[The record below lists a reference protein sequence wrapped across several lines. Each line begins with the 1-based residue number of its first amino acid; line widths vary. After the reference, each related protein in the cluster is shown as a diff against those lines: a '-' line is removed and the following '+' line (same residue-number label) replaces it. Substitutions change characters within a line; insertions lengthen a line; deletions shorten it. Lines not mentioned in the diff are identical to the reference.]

1 MFKTTKRII
10 DWCGPYKK
18 RLYLG
23 FVCAFFA
30 TWFGAAPTMVAAYTL
45 GKAIESAKT
54 GSSFDTSLIG
64 FSFAAIVALVLL
76 RFLFSYW
83 RAKLQE
89 SIGYELAAKQ
99 RIKIGDILKRVSLGY
114 FQENSAGD
122 ILSTVTT
129 ELSSLEYQGM
139 RMINEVVNGYI
150 NVVAIILCLGFFSI
164 PAALVALA
172 GVLLSL
178 LFLHG
183 VSLQSEKNAPVN
195 EKAVEDM
202 SGATIEYVR
211 GLPIVKSFGQEGASI
226 ASMKKAVNDSKNIN
240 IKIEKGFT
248 PFNCLHLFSLKLA
261 SVGLVLVTAW
271 MTLGGQMELPIML
284 MFCMFSFTIFG
295 SVEAVNDSAHVLGV
309 IDSAMDKLEEVE
321 KVVYI
326 DEGGS
331 DIMLASHDIE
341 FQHVSFGYEV
351 SPQGPEGALGHD
363 KREVLH
369 DVSFTIPQNTT
380 TAVVGPSG
388 SGKSTLCNLIA
399 RFYDVNSG
407 EIKVGGRNV
416 KDFTCDSLL
425 RNISMVFQNV
435 YLFHDTVKNNIRFGN
450 PNATDEQIINAAK
463 KARCHDFILSLPDG
477 YDTMVGEGG
486 SSLSGGEKQR
496 ISIARAILKDAP
508 IVILDEATASID
520 PENEHLIQEAISSL
534 THGKTIITIA
544 HRLATIQNADKI
556 LVVDGGGIAQQGTHE
571 ELMKQEGVYKRFIEI
586 REKAEGWSIG

>member
-10 DWCGPYKK
+10 DWCGAYKG

-45 GKAIESAKT
+45 GKAIDSART
-54 GSSFDTSLIG
+54 GTPFDTSLIG
-64 FSFAAIVALVLL
+64 LSFAAVVILVLL

-89 SIGYELAAKQ
+89 SIGYELAAEQ

-150 NVVAIILCLGFFSI
+150 NVIAIILCLGFFSI

-172 GVLLSL
+172 GVLLSF

-183 VSLQSEKNAPVN
+183 VSVQSAKNAPVN

-211 GLPIVKSFGQEGASI
+211 GLPIVKSFGQEGVSI
-226 ASMKKAVNDSKNIN
+226 ASMKQAVNDSKKIN

-271 MTLGGQMELPIML
+271 MTYNGQMELPIML

-309 IDSAMDKLEEVE
+309 IDSAMNKLEEVE
-321 KVVYI
+321 KAVYI

-341 FQHVSFGYEV
+341 FQHVSFGY
-351 SPQGPEGALGHD
+351 D

-369 DVSFTIPQNTT
+369 DVSFKIPQNTT

-407 EIKVGGRNV
+407 AIKIGGRNV

-435 YLFHDTVKNNIRFGN
+435 YLFHDTIRNNIRFGN
-450 PNATDEQIINAAK
+450 PNATDEQIIEAAK
-463 KARCHDFILSLPDG
+463 KARCHDFIMALPDG

-520 PENEHLIQEAISSL
+520 PENEHLIQEAISAL

-556 LVVDGGGIAQQGTHE
+556 LVVDGGGIAQQGTHD
-571 ELMKQEGVYKRFIEI
+571 ELMAQEGVYRRFIEI

>member
-1 MFKTTKRII
+1 MFKTMGRVIK
-10 DWCGPYKK
+10 WCGPYKK
-18 RLYLG
+18 RLYWG

-30 TWFGAAPTMVAAYTL
+30 TWFGAAPTMVAAFTL
-45 GKAIESAKT
+45 GKVIESAWT
-54 GSSFDTSLIG
+54 GVAFDHNLIWQSFLL
-64 FSFAAIVALVLL
+64 IVALVLL

-89 SIGYELAAKQ
+89 SIGYELAAEQ
-99 RIKIGDILKRVSLGY
+99 RIKIGDVLKRVSLGY

-129 ELSSLEYQGM
+129 ELSSLEYQAM

-150 NVVAIILCLGFFSI
+150 NVIAIILCLGIFSI
-164 PAALVALA
+164 PAALVAAA

-183 VSLQSEKNAPVN
+183 VSVQSEKNAPIN

-202 SGATIEYVR
+202 SGAVIEYVR

-226 ASMKKAVNDSKNIN
+226 ASMKKACADSKNIN

-261 SVGLVLVTAW
+261 SVGLVLITTW
-271 MTLGGQMELPIML
+271 MTVDGQMALPIML

-309 IDSAMDKLEEVE
+309 IDSAMNKLEEVE
-321 KVVYI
+321 KATYI
-326 DEGGS
+326 DQNGS
-331 DIMLASHDIE
+331 DITLTGYDIT
-341 FQHVSFGYEV
+341 FSHVSFGYD
-351 SPQGPEGALGHD
+351 S
-363 KREVLH
+363 REILH
-369 DVSFTIPQNTT
+369 DVSFRIPQNTT
-380 TAVVGPSG
+380 TAIVGPSG

-399 RFYDVNSG
+399 RFYDVQKG
-407 EIKVGGRNV
+407 EIKIGGRNI

-435 YLFHDTVKNNIRFGN
+435 YLFNDSIKNNIRFGN
-450 PNATDEQIINAAK
+450 PNATDEEVIDAAK
-463 KARCHDFILSLPDG
+463 KARCHDFIMELPDG
-477 YDTMVGEGG
+477 YDTIVGEGG

-496 ISIARAILKDAP
+496 ISIARAILKNAP

-520 PENEHLIQEAISSL
+520 PENEHLIQQAISEL

-544 HRLATIQNADKI
+544 HRLATIQNADQI
-556 LVVDGGGIAQQGTHE
+556 LVVDGGIIAQQGTHK
-571 ELMKQEGVYKRFIEI
+571 ELITQEGVYKRFIEI
-586 REKAEGWSIG
+586 RERAEGWSIGKEELVHE

>member
-1 MFKTTKRII
+1 MFRTTKRII
-10 DWCGPYKK
+10 DWCGPNKK

-30 TWFGAAPTMVAAYTL
+30 TWFGAAPTMVAAYTP
-45 GKAIESAKT
+45 GEVIESVKSGTA
-54 GSSFDTSLIG
+54 FHTSLIWM
-64 FSFAAIVALVLL
+64 SFAAIAVLVFL

-89 SIGYELAAKQ
+89 SIGYELVAEQ

-114 FQENSAGD
+114 FQKNSAGD

-129 ELSSLEYQGM
+129 ELSTLELQGM

-150 NVVAIILCLGFFSI
+150 NVIAIVLCLAVFSI
-164 PAALVALA
+164 PAALIAIA
-172 GVLLSL
+172 GVFVSF

-183 VSLQSEKNAPVN
+183 VSVQSEKNAPVS
-195 EKAVEDM
+195 EKAVEDL
-202 SGATIEYVR
+202 SGAAIEYVR
-211 GLPIVKSFGQEGASI
+211 GLSIVKSFGQEGASV
-226 ASMKKAVNDSKNIN
+226 ASMKNACKESKDIN

-248 PFNCLHLFSLKLA
+248 PFNCLHLFALKLA
-261 SVGLVLVTAW
+261 SVGLVMITAW
-271 MTLGGQMELPIML
+271 MTVGGQMSLPVML

-295 SVEAVNDSAHVLGV
+295 SVETINDSAHILGV
-309 IDSAMDKLEEVE
+309 IDSAMNKLEKVE
-321 KVVYI
+321 QVEYI
-326 DEGGS
+326 DQDGS
-331 DIMLASHDIE
+331 DITPDGYGIE
-341 FQHVSFGYEV
+341 FQNVSFGYD
-351 SPQGPEGALGHD
+351 S
-363 KREVLH
+363 REILH
-369 DVSFTIPQNTT
+369 DVTFQIPQNTT
-380 TAVVGPSG
+380 TAIVGPSG

-407 EIKVGGRNV
+407 VIRIGGRDV
-416 KDFTCDSLL
+416 KDYTCDSLL

-435 YLFHDTVKNNIRFGN
+435 YLFHDTIRNNIRFGS
-450 PNATDEQIINAAK
+450 PQATDEQIIEAAK
-463 KARCHDFILSLPDG
+463 KARCHDFIMALPDG

-520 PENEHLIQEAISSL
+520 PENEHLIQEAISAL

-571 ELMKQEGVYKRFIEI
+571 ELIKQDGVYKRFIEI

>member
-1 MFKTTKRII
+1 MFKTVGRVIK
-10 DWCGPYKK
+10 WCGPYKK
-18 RLYLG
+18 RLYWG

-30 TWFGAAPTMVAAYTL
+30 TWFGAAPTMVAAFTL
-45 GKAIESAKT
+45 GKVIENAQT
-54 GSSFDTSLIG
+54 GVAFDHNLIWQSFLV
-64 FSFAAIVALVLL
+64 IVALVLL

-83 RAKLQE
+83 RAKSQE
-89 SIGYELAAKQ
+89 SIGYELAAGQ
-99 RIKIGDILKRVSLGY
+99 RIKIGDVLKRVSLGY

-129 ELSSLEYQGM
+129 ELSSLEYQAM

-150 NVVAIILCLGFFSI
+150 NVIAIILCLGAFSI
-164 PAALVALA
+164 PAALVAAA

-183 VSLQSEKNAPVN
+183 VSVQSEKNAPVN

-202 SGATIEYVR
+202 SGAVIEYVR

-226 ASMKKAVNDSKNIN
+226 ASMKKACADSKNIN

-248 PFNCLHLFSLKLA
+248 PFNCLHLLSLKLA
-261 SVGLVLVTAW
+261 SVGLVLITTW
-271 MTLGGQMELPIML
+271 MTADGQMVLPIML

-309 IDSAMDKLEEVE
+309 IDSAMNKLEEVE
-321 KVVYI
+321 RAAYI
-326 DEGGS
+326 DQNGS
-331 DIMLASHDIE
+331 DITLAGHDIT
-341 FQHVSFGYEV
+341 FSHVFFGYD
-351 SPQGPEGALGHD
+351 S
-363 KREVLH
+363 REILH
-369 DVSFTIPQNTT
+369 DVSFKIPQNTT
-380 TAVVGPSG
+380 TAIVGPSG

-399 RFYDVNSG
+399 RFYDVQKG
-407 EIKVGGRNV
+407 EIKIGGRNI

-435 YLFHDTVKNNIRFGN
+435 YLFNDSIKNNIRFGN
-450 PNATDEQIINAAK
+450 PNATDEEIIDAAK
-463 KARCHDFILSLPDG
+463 KARCHDFIMELPDG
-477 YDTMVGEGG
+477 YDTVVGEGG

-496 ISIARAILKDAP
+496 ISIARAILKNAP

-520 PENEHLIQEAISSL
+520 PENEHLIQQAISEL

-544 HRLATIQNADKI
+544 HRLATIQNANQI
-556 LVVDGGGIAQQGTHE
+556 LVVDGGTIAQQGTHK
-571 ELMKQEGVYKRFIEI
+571 ELITQEGVYKRFIEI
-586 REKAEGWSIG
+586 RERAEGWSIGKEELGHE

>member
-10 DWCGPYKK
+10 DWCGAYKG

-45 GKAIESAKT
+45 GKAIDSART
-54 GSSFDTSLIG
+54 GTPFDTSLIG
-64 FSFAAIVALVLL
+64 LSFAAVVILVLL

-89 SIGYELAAKQ
+89 SIGYELAAEQ

-150 NVVAIILCLGFFSI
+150 NVIAIILCLGFFSI

-172 GVLLSL
+172 GVLLSF

-183 VSLQSEKNAPVN
+183 VSVQSAKNAPVN

-226 ASMKKAVNDSKNIN
+226 ASMKQAVNDSKKIN

-271 MTLGGQMELPIML
+271 MTYNGQMELPIML

-309 IDSAMDKLEEVE
+309 IDSAMNKLEEVE
-321 KVVYI
+321 KAVYI

-341 FQHVSFGYEV
+341 FQHVSFGY
-351 SPQGPEGALGHD
+351 D

-369 DVSFTIPQNTT
+369 DVSFKIPQNTT

-407 EIKVGGRNV
+407 AIKIGGRNV

-450 PNATDEQIINAAK
+450 PNATDEQIIEAAK
-463 KARCHDFILSLPDG
+463 KARCHDFIMALPDG

-508 IVILDEATASID
+508 IVILDEATASFFYTQ
-520 PENEHLIQEAISSL
+520 LCA
-534 THGKTIITIA
+534 
-544 HRLATIQNADKI
+544 
-556 LVVDGGGIAQQGTHE
+556 
-571 ELMKQEGVYKRFIEI
+571 
-586 REKAEGWSIG
+586 

>member
-10 DWCGPYKK
+10 DWCGAYKG

-45 GKAIESAKT
+45 GKAIDSART
-54 GSSFDTSLIG
+54 GTPFDTSLIG
-64 FSFAAIVALVLL
+64 LSFAAVVILVLL

-89 SIGYELAAKQ
+89 SIGYELAAEQ

-150 NVVAIILCLGFFSI
+150 NVIAIILCLGFFSI

-172 GVLLSL
+172 GVLLSF

-183 VSLQSEKNAPVN
+183 VSVQSAKNAPVN

-226 ASMKKAVNDSKNIN
+226 ASMKQAVNDSKKIN

-271 MTLGGQMELPIML
+271 MTYNGQMELPIML

-309 IDSAMDKLEEVE
+309 IDSAMNKLEEVE
-321 KVVYI
+321 KAVYI

-341 FQHVSFGYEV
+341 FQHVSFGY
-351 SPQGPEGALGHD
+351 D

-369 DVSFTIPQNTT
+369 DVSFKIPQNTT

-407 EIKVGGRNV
+407 AIKIGGRNV

-435 YLFHDTVKNNIRFGN
+435 YLFHDTIRNNIRFGN
-450 PNATDEQIINAAK
+450 PNATDEQIIEAAK
-463 KARCHDFILSLPDG
+463 KARCHDFIMALPDG

-520 PENEHLIQEAISSL
+520 PENEHLIQEAISAL

-556 LVVDGGGIAQQGTHE
+556 LVVDGGGIAQQGTHD
-571 ELMKQEGVYKRFIEI
+571 ELMAQEGVYRRFIEI

>member
-1 MFKTTKRII
+1 MFRTTKRII
-10 DWCGPYKK
+10 QWCGEYKK

-45 GKAIESAKT
+45 GKAIDSARQ
-54 GSSFDTSLIG
+54 GLPFDKNLIG
-64 FSFAAIVALVLL
+64 LSFAAIVILVLL
-76 RFLFSYW
+76 RYFFSYW

-89 SIGYELAAKQ
+89 SIGYEIAAKQ

-139 RMINEVVNGYI
+139 RIINEVVNGYI

-164 PAALVALA
+164 PAALVAA
-172 GVLLSL
+172 GGVALSL

-183 VSLQSEKNAPVN
+183 VSVQSEKNAPVN
-195 EKAVEDM
+195 EKAVEEM

-226 ASMKKAVNDSKNIN
+226 ASMKKACNDSKNIN

-261 SVGLVLVTAW
+261 SVGLVLVTAY
-271 MTLGGQMELPIML
+271 MTYNGQMELPIML

-295 SVEAVNDSAHVLGV
+295 SVESVNDSAHVLGV
-309 IDSAMDKLEEVE
+309 IDSAMDKLEKVE
-321 KVVYI
+321 QATNI
-326 DEGGS
+326 DQNGT
-331 DIMLASHDIE
+331 DITLAAYDIE
-341 FQHVSFGYEV
+341 FNHVSFGYD
-351 SPQGPEGALGHD
+351 S
-363 KREVLH
+363 REILH
-369 DVSFTIPQNTT
+369 DVSFKIPQNTT
-380 TAVVGPSG
+380 TAVVGRSG

-399 RFYDVNSG
+399 RFYDVNAG
-407 EIKVGGRNV
+407 TVKIGGRNV

-435 YLFHDTVKNNIRFGN
+435 YLFHDTVKNNIKFGN
-450 PNATDEQIINAAK
+450 PNATDEEIIIAAK

-496 ISIARAILKDAP
+496 ISIARAILKDSP

-520 PENEHLIQEAISSL
+520 PENEHLIQEAISEL

-556 LVVDGGGIAQQGTHE
+556 LVVDDGKIAQQGTHK
-571 ELMKQEGVYKRFIEI
+571 ELIEQEGVYKRFIEI
-586 REKAEGWSIG
+586 REKAEGWNIDKEVEHE